1 MMSWLIALCDSVE
14 VFRAINSMTQIGI
27 ALSCFALGSSLEYA
41 LNCQANVH
49 AKRPSISS
57 VGLGLLFSLK
67 VATT

>member
-27 ALSCFALGSSLEYA
+27 AFSCFALGSSLEYA
-41 LNCQANVH
+41 LNCRAKVQA
-49 AKRPSISS
+49 KSPSISS
-57 VGLGLLFSLK
+57 VGFGLSFSLK